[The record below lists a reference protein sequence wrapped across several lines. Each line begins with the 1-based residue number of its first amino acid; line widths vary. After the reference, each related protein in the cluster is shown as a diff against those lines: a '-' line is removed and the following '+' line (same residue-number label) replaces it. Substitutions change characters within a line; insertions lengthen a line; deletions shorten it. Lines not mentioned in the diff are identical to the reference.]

1 MRARPP
7 ADRPPT
13 ALAALWLTLWLA
25 APAACSVETYDFTPD
40 PVCGNGALEL
50 GEDCDDG
57 KATTEACAYGLTSC
71 TVCDAACRRVAGAT
85 AYCGDGELDAARE
98 RCDDG
103 NALTERC
110 AYGATSCT
118 VCGTSCQ
125 PAPGVPARCGDGTTD
140 GPFETCEDGNATDR
154 DGCSAC
160 RLELLETEPNEDG
173 SISTG
178 GRDTAGND
186 FGTTRANANGAVAG
200 SVVLRAAL
208 APAGD
213 EDVFLLANS
222 SAQAVALQLD
232 IWSAALGIGVSCGT
246 SIDTALNLRT
256 ASGALIASNDDR
268 NATSDYCS
276 TLSYTLGPGARV
288 YAHVLDYDDD
298 QPIAGYLLVVAFRP
312 MP

>member
-1 MRARPP
+1 MRARSPI
-7 ADRPPT
+7 D
-13 ALAALWLTLWLA
+13 LAPLWLWLWLA
-25 APAACSVETYDFTPD
+25 APAACAVETYDFTPE

-57 KATTEACAYGLTSC
+57 DARAATCAYGLTSC
-71 TVCDAACRRVAGAT
+71 TVCDAACRLVAGAT
-85 AYCGDGELDAARE
+85 SYCGDGVLDAAHE
-98 RCDDG
+98 RCDDD

-110 AYGATSCT
+110 PYGATSCT

-125 PAPGVPARCGDGTTD
+125 LAPGVPARCGDATID

-160 RLELLETEPNEDG
+160 RLELVETEPNEDG

-178 GRDTAGND
+178 GHGTAGND

-200 SVVLRAAL
+200 SVVLRGAL
-208 APAGD
+208 APVGD
-213 EDVFLLANS
+213 EDVFLLANA
-222 SAQAVALQLD
+222 SAQPVAMQLD
-232 IWSAALGIGVSCGT
+232 IWSAALGIGVPCGA
-246 SIDTALNLRT
+246 SINTALNLRT
-256 ASGALIASNDDR
+256 ATGALIASNDDR
-268 NATSDYCS
+268 TTSDHCS

-288 YAHVLDYDDD
+288 YAHVLDYDDN
-298 QPIAGYLLVVAFRP
+298 QPIAGYLFVVTFRP